1 MQIDAIYVFDIGAF
15 RFYHVNEE
23 KELAAEKSMQGKR
36 GESRMMGIGI
46 GTELQIEYADQK
58 IIIKIPDEAC
68 QLCGSNHD
76 LISYNGSN
84 ICRACVKKLQAVLEK
99 DK

>member
-1 MQIDAIYVFDIGAF
+1 MKEMVIKRKIDEMGRIVLPV
-15 RFYHVNEE
+15 R
-23 KELAAEKSMQGKR
+23 MR
-36 GESRMMGIGI
+36 RMMGIGI